1 MSYETF
7 KWIPLVDAEQEIEPL
22 ADIIQFGDGVEQRQE
37 KGLRKYINSFNDQ
50 KFASSEA
57 EIIEIRDFL
66 KKHLIT
72 PFYYTIMG
80 ETYLVRKDGPMKIIR
95 KGAENAELTVS
106 FIEVVR

>member
-7 KWIPLVDAEQEIEPL
+7 KWIPLVDAEQDIEPQVDVIKL
-22 ADIIQFGDGVEQRQE
+22 GDGVEQRQE
-37 KGLRKYINSFNDQ
+37 KGLRKYINTFNDQ

-57 EIIEIRDFL
+57 EIIEMRDFL
-66 KKHLIT
+66 KKQLTT

-95 KGAENAELTVS
+95 KGAEIAELTVS